1 MTSTSSLGA
10 SSVLSASHAA
20 VFFTSFRARLASLD
34 KKIEAASS
42 STETP
47 QLVQE
52 LADTRKALLDETA
65 QIPPRDREGHE
76 KLLRELSEKLA
87 TRSRELA
94 SFSTKDSASTS
105 TSTPG
110 SNAPQPKARFAFKRN
125 PAKASVAKPEPAVSE
140 TVASTDGLNSSKVP
154 MAPSENPS
162 SSSDLRLENL
172 SARTLDLR
180 KDSKTRALLTIQIRS
195 LTDCI
200 VTVPP
205 LQGSLMVHDCAR
217 CLIIVEKCRQY
228 RMHTTTDSTI
238 VLNDCLTGATIEDC
252 HRILFASSLPPRS
265 SDTPQSR
272 FAVQD
277 FDHVSSMTES
287 PHWRWLVPLDEP
299 ESKQDLQSA
308 VSRILAPPQEA
319 EEGVTD
325 QLRSQVLAGL
335 QDRISSLFP

>member
-87 TRSRELA
+87 TKSRELA
-94 SFSTKDSASTS
+94 SFSIKDSASTS
-105 TSTPG
+105 TST

-125 PAKASVAKPEPAVSE
+125 PAKASVAKPDPAVSDA
-140 TVASTDGLNSSKVP
+140 VAPADGLSSFKAP
-154 MAPSENPS
+154 MPPSENPS

-180 KDSKTRALLTIQIRS
+180 KDPKTRALLTIQIRS

-200 VTVPP
+200 VIIPP
-205 LQGSLMVHDCAR
+205 LQGSLMVHDCTR

-252 HRILFASSLPPRS
+252 HRILFASSLPPRF

-287 PHWRWLVPLDEP
+287 PHWRWLPPLDEP

-308 VSRILAPPQEA
+308 VNRILAPPQEA

-325 QLRSQVLAGL
+325 QLRSQVLAAL
-335 QDRISSLFP
+335 QDTISSLFP

>member
-10 SSVLSASHAA
+10 SSGLSASHAA

-34 KKIEAASS
+34 KKIEGASS

-87 TRSRELA
+87 TRSRDLA
-94 SFSTKDSASTS
+94 SFSAKDSA
-105 TSTPG
+105 STPG

-125 PAKASVAKPEPAVSE
+125 PAKASVVKPEPAVSDA
-140 TVASTDGLNSSKVP
+140 VASTDGLNSSSSKAP
-154 MAPSENPS
+154 MPPSENPS

-180 KDSKTRALLTIQIRS
+180 KDPKTCALLTIQIRS

-200 VTVPP
+200 VVIPP
-205 LQGSLMVHDCAR
+205 LQGSLMVHGCAR

-287 PHWRWLVPLDEP
+287 PHWRWLAPLDEP

-319 EEGVTD
+319 EEEVPE